1 MLRRDFLDDRTQY
14 DDSFDL
20 PGLQQ
25 QFVYSKMVRITSVT

>member
-14 DDSFDL
+14 DDS
-20 PGLQQ
+20 QQ